1 MLISRRQFTQGAAAL
16 SSAAAMPPIPFSI
29 RSGGEDAYSA
39 IVSEL
44 ARVEEAAHA
53 AGGGLPGSSGAMSAT
68 GRQLEDFLGHMDLQV
83 NPFESAGQVYR
94 EMRGFLRDQAKEA
107 AQQIRDEVKQVAED
121 IVTDDIPP
129 ADAEHSSGDVAA
141 DED

>member
-1 MLISRRQFTQGAAAL
+1 MLISRRKFNQGAAAL
-16 SSAAAMPPIPFSI
+16 SSAAAMPPIPLSM

-44 ARVEEAAHA
+44 VRVEEAAHA
-53 AGGGLPGSSGAMSAT
+53 AGAGLPGSGAVSAT
-68 GRQLEDFLGHMDLQV
+68 GRQLESFLGHMDLQV

-94 EMRGFLRDQAKEA
+94 EMRGYLREQAKEA
-107 AQQIRDEVKQVAED
+107 AQQMRDEVKRVAED
-121 IVTDDIPP
+121 MV
-129 ADAEHSSGDVAA
+129 AEDKPSPDQVS

>member
-16 SSAAAMPPIPFSI
+16 SGTAAMPPIPLPL
-29 RSGGEDAYSA
+29 RSGGNDAYSA

-53 AGGGLPGSSGAMSAT
+53 AGAGFQGSGAATAT
-68 GRQLEDFLGHMDLQV
+68 GRRLEAFLGHMDMQLK
-83 NPFESAGQVYR
+83 PFETASQVYR

-107 AQQIRDEVKQVAED
+107 AQQIQGEVKRVAED
-121 IVTDDIPP
+121 IVTKDNPSCE
-129 ADAEHSSGDVAA
+129 AEQSPDTVAA